1 MVADP
6 EHSRGTALG
15 ETTVLMEEDKKE
27 TAPKNEVENPEQ
39 SRRAELHKAA
49 YDQLVV
55 LSNYLIGDK
64 KAFERPEEIKTFCL
78 RLKYSVS
85 VMLREFKELLRGRKL
100 FQKQYA
106 MFASGPSSGTQI
118 FRVEEREKEIGPYLF
133 NWSQTPS
140 AAEGSE
146 VEGQSTQPE
155 VAEDLDKALNELKY
169 HQLAFLSGF
178 RNSVKEGTKEL
189 LKKVDPEA
197 IEKELSNGGFRLA
210 GLKIPF
216 KLMPFRHKR
225 LWREFYRRYEEL
237 LQEEEQQL
245 EAKFRP
251 HFRQGYIGFMA
262 SKSASKVENPE
273 QSRRNEPK

>member
-1 MVADP
+1 MAGIGETVADP
-6 EHSRGTALG
+6 ERKLRVEDPGRSRGTI
-15 ETTVLMEEDKKE
+15 VMEEEKKE
-27 TAPKNEVENPEQ
+27 TAPKNEVEDPER

-49 YDQLVV
+49 YDQLVS

-133 NWSQTPS
+133 NWQN
-140 AAEGSE
+140 AEAGA
-146 VEGQSTQPE
+146 
-155 VAEDLDKALNELKY
+155 AEDLDKALNELKY

-178 RNSVKEGTKEL
+178 RTSVKEGTKEL
-189 LKKVDPEA
+189 LKKVDPET
-197 IEKELSNGGFRLA
+197 IEKELSNGGFRFKLS
-210 GLKIPF
+210 PF
-216 KLMPFRHKR
+216 KHKR
-225 LWREFYRRYEEL
+225 LWKEFYKRYEEL
-237 LQEEEQQL
+237 LQQEEQQL

-262 SKSASKVENPE
+262 NKSSSKEDKDA
-273 QSRRNEPK
+273 

>member
-1 MVADP
+1 M
-6 EHSRGTALG
+6 EGIG
-15 ETTVLMEEDKKE
+15 ETAVVMKEEKKE
-27 TAPKNEVENPEQ
+27 TAPKEE
-39 SRRAELHKAA
+39 AELHKAA
-49 YDQLVV
+49 YDQLVA

-64 KAFERPEEIKTFCL
+64 KAFSTPAEVKTFCE

-133 NWSQTPS
+133 QWTN
-140 AAEGSE
+140 AEAGA
-146 VEGQSTQPE
+146 
-155 VAEDLDKALNELKY
+155 AEDLDKALNELKY

-189 LKKVDPEA
+189 LKKVDPEV
-197 IEKELSNGGFRLA
+197 IEKEMSNGGKFSL
-210 GLKIPF
+210 
-216 KLMPFRHKR
+216 FRHKK
-225 LWREFYRRYEEL
+225 LWKEFHKRFEEL

-262 SKSASKVENPE
+262 SKPGTKD
-273 QSRRNEPK
+273 EPK

>member
-1 MVADP
+1 MEGIGQTVVDP
-6 EHSRGTALG
+6 ERSRGT
-15 ETTVLMEEDKKE
+15 VVMEEEKKE
-27 TAPKNEVENPEQ
+27 TAPKEE
-39 SRRAELHKAA
+39 AELHKAA
-49 YDQLVV
+49 YDQLVG

-64 KAFERPEEIKTFCL
+64 KAFSSPAEVKTFCE

-133 NWSQTPS
+133 QWTN
-140 AAEGSE
+140 AEAGA
-146 VEGQSTQPE
+146 
-155 VAEDLDKALNELKY
+155 AEDLDKALHELKY

-178 RNSVKEGTKEL
+178 RTSVKEGTKEL

-197 IEKELSNGGFRLA
+197 IERELSNGGFRF
-210 GLKIPF
+210 KFSPF
-216 KLMPFRHKR
+216 KHKR
-225 LWREFYRRYEEL
+225 LWKEFYKRYEEL

-262 SKSASKVENPE
+262 SKPGTKD
-273 QSRRNEPK
+273 EPK

>member
-1 MVADP
+1 M
-6 EHSRGTALG
+6 EGIG
-15 ETTVLMEEDKKE
+15 ETAVLMEEEKKAPAEKE
-27 TAPKNEVENPEQ
+27 T
-39 SRRAELHKAA
+39 AELHKAA
-49 YDQLVV
+49 YDQLVA

-64 KAFERPEEIKTFCL
+64 KAFSNPAEVKTFCE
-78 RLKYSVS
+78 RLKYSMS

-118 FRVEEREKEIGPYLF
+118 FRVEEREREIGPYLF
-133 NWSQTPS
+133 NWQN
-140 AAEGSE
+140 AEAGA
-146 VEGQSTQPE
+146 
-155 VAEDLDKALNELKY
+155 AEDLDKALNELKY

-197 IEKELSNGGFRLA
+197 IEKELSNGGLGSRLS
-210 GLKIPF
+210 PF
-216 KLMPFRHKR
+216 KHKR
-225 LWREFYRRYEEL
+225 LWKEFHKRYEEL

-262 SKSASKVENPE
+262 NKSGSKEEKSG
-273 QSRRNEPK
+273 

>member
-1 MVADP
+1 MEGKTGGAFNF
-6 EHSRGTALG
+6 TALG
-15 ETTVLMEEDKKE
+15 KLTVVMEEEKKE
-27 TAPKNEVENPEQ
+27 TAEKDQ
-39 SRRAELHKAA
+39 AELHKAA
-49 YDQLVV
+49 YDQLVA

-64 KAFERPEEIKTFCL
+64 KAFERPEEIKTFCE

-133 NWSQTPS
+133 QWTN
-140 AAEGSE
+140 AEAGA
-146 VEGQSTQPE
+146 
-155 VAEDLDKALNELKY
+155 AEDLDKALNELKY

-178 RNSVKEGTKEL
+178 RTSVKEGTKEL
-189 LKKVDPEA
+189 LKKVDPEV
-197 IEKELSNGGFRLA
+197 IEKELSNGGFAFKLS
-210 GLKIPF
+210 PF
-216 KLMPFRHKR
+216 KHKR
-225 LWREFYRRYEEL
+225 LWKEFYKRYEEL
-237 LQEEEQQL
+237 LQQEEQQL

-262 SKSASKVENPE
+262 NKSSPKDDKSA
-273 QSRRNEPK
+273 